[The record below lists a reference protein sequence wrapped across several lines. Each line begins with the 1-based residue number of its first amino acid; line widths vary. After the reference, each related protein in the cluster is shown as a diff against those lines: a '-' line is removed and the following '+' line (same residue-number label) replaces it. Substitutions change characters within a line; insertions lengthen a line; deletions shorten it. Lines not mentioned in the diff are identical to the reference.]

1 MSGHSKWA
9 NIKRHKAKM
18 DAIRS
23 NIISKALREI
33 MLAARQ
39 GGGNPDANLRLKVA
53 IERAREA
60 NVSMESITRAIKRG
74 TGELESGYLEEVTYE
89 GYGPGGTAV
98 LVEAATDN
106 RNRTTADLRYI
117 FSKHGGKLAE
127 AGSVA
132 WMFQQ
137 KGYISLDRAGISEDQ
152 ALSLAIDAG
161 AVDFKAEKDCF
172 EVYTEPSELVRVK
185 EVLERSG
192 ARVTTA
198 EVTMV
203 PQSTVFLTGED
214 AQKMLKLMDALEQ
227 HDDVSRVFANFD
239 MSEEEMKAALDAT
252 S

>member
-18 DAIRS
+18 DAVRS
-23 NIISKALREI
+23 NIISKALREV

-39 GGGNPDANLRLKVA
+39 GGGNPEANLRLKVA

-60 NVSMESITRAIKRG
+60 NVAMESITRAIKRG
-74 TGELESGYLEEVTYE
+74 TGELEAGSLEEVTYE

-98 LVEAATDN
+98 LVETATDN

-117 FSKHGGKLAE
+117 FSKHGGKLGE

-137 KGYISLDRAGISEDQ
+137 KGYISLDRAGLSEDE
-152 ALSLAIDAG
+152 ALALAIDAG
-161 AVDFKAEKDCF
+161 ALDFKTERDCF
-172 EVYTEPSELVRVK
+172 EVYTEPGDLSRVK
-185 EVLERSG
+185 NLLERSG
-192 ARVTTA
+192 AKVTVA

-203 PQSTVFLTGED
+203 PQTTVFLSGEE
-214 AQKMLKLMDALEQ
+214 AQRMLRLMDALEE

-239 MSEEEMKAALDAT
+239 IPEEEMKTVLEET
-252 S
+252 